1 MGKYNNAAWIL
12 WTLSWCRV
20 HITTSHS
27 KKEQNRKFEVNIDVD
42 NHDHGHADCA
52 VAQNI
57 AQVCFAYC
65 CETDLIAHFERV
77 WAREP
82 VQDIRVHGLDPQRYT
97 FLLNTEYSNFYRVA
111 CWLDYSGA
119 MVDDVY
125 SSYWRQ
131 GLREIFD

>member
-1 MGKYNNAAWIL
+1 MVDLESKCLFVCLHNALRFIADVHVQRQWFEQGMGKYNNAAWIL

-77 WAREP
+77 
-82 VQDIRVHGLDPQRYT
+82 
-97 FLLNTEYSNFYRVA
+97 
-111 CWLDYSGA
+111 
-119 MVDDVY
+119 
-125 SSYWRQ
+125 
-131 GLREIFD
+131 